1 MQTENKLFED
11 LSKVA
16 TSAFGTLAG
25 VGREVEENAR
35 RRAREFVGGTDAV
48 ARDEFEAVKAMAA
61 TAREA
66 VETLKAEIAALK
78 AEVAAMKGEAPA
90 KPAKKA
96 AASAAKPA
104 KKAVGP

>member
-35 RRAREFVGGTDAV
+35 RRAREFVGGADAV

-66 VETLKAEIAALK
+66 VETLKAEVAALK
-78 AEVAAMKGEAPA
+78 AEMATLRGEAPA

-96 AASAAKPA
+96 GVSEGKAA